1 MISKRHAV
9 AVLAGASMLA
19 TSAVVLAAGT
29 ASAVTPTGG
38 CWVYSPPSGA
48 DIEDTTPASNTS
60 SSLAPWSDGAADYTL
75 TTSGGTTVG
84 STRNFSLV
92 FDKGPK
98 NGGPPA
104 SGTAYYYFSVNG
116 TNLPAVTKAFS
127 AGGGAVI
134 PGDTI
139 TGSFTVASAGST
151 TVKLRKVIYDIPT
164 FLTRVNCNGQTS
176 GVAGGVN
183 PATTP
188 IDTNI
193 TASFTAVGPTATVT
207 GISNQVVTTAARK
220 NDVISFDVSNFA
232 GAGTGT
238 AELCNT
244 SGSSCDAGSSSVTIA
259 AGGTGSGTLAVPATP
274 TAGARTLKVTSGSE
288 TSLTPITILGNPTV
302 ATNVVGGGA
311 GTIVTV
317 SGTNWD
323 PNQSVTVGGYQSGPP
338 FPPPASADP
347 TVTATANSS
356 GSFSQ
361 SFTVNDPAT
370 AFLGASRTHAGGTP
384 PVVLFGSQA
393 FTFSGDSCTAKVGT
407 SASGSCA
414 LLETVDLTVVAGD
427 LKMSKEAGAV
437 TMSGIQL
444 DGTDQTSTGS
454 LQDVTVKDYRGGTL
468 GWSLVGRFSGLNGPA
483 KPSGGNF
490 TIPSNALSWT
500 PSCVAAA
507 NSDDAVTAGAAGA
520 FGDAATDLPLCS
532 VTTAGLGADG
542 TSGGDAVADAGLSLE
557 VGSSQAAGAYTG
569 LLTLTLS

>member
-1 MISKRHAV
+1 MISKNRAV
-9 AVLAGASMLA
+9 ALLAGASMLA
-19 TSAVVLAAGT
+19 TTAVVLGAGS

-48 DIEDTTPASNTS
+48 GIEDTTPASNTS
-60 SSLAPWSDGAADYTL
+60 SSLAPWSEGAVDYTL
-75 TTSGGTTVG
+75 STTGGTTVG

-116 TNLPAVTKAFS
+116 NNLPAVTKAFS

-139 TGSFTVASAGST
+139 TGSFTITAAGST
-151 TVKLRKVIYDIPT
+151 TVKLRKVIYDIPL
-164 FLTRVNCNGQTS
+164 FLTRVNCNGQST
-176 GVAGGVN
+176 GVANGVN

-188 IDTNI
+188 VDTNVS
-193 TASFTAVGPTATVT
+193 ANFSAVGPTATIS
-207 GISNQVVTTAARK
+207 GISNQVVNTSARK
-220 NDVISFDVSNFA
+220 NDVVSFGVSNFA

-238 AELCNT
+238 AELCDT
-244 SGSSCDAGSSSVTIA
+244 SGNSCDAGSSSVTISA
-259 AGGTGSGTLAVPATP
+259 AGTGTGTLPVPATP
-274 TAGARTLKVTSGSE
+274 TAGARTLKVTSGGE

-302 ATNVVGGGA
+302 STNVVGGGA

-323 PNQSVTVGGYQSGPP
+323 PNQSVNVSSTQSGPP
-338 FPPPASADP
+338 FPPPATSDP
-347 TVTATANSS
+347 AVTATADSAGN
-356 GSFSQ
+356 FSQ

-370 AFLGASRTHAGGTP
+370 AFIGASRTHAAGPP
-384 PVVLFGSQA
+384 PVVIFASQA
-393 FTFSGDSCTAKVGT
+393 FTFSGDSCTAKVGLAT
-407 SASGSCA
+407 TGSCS

-427 LKMSKEAGAV
+427 LKMSKAAGAV

-444 DGTDQTSTGS
+444 DGTDQTSTGN

-490 TIPSNALSWT
+490 TIPSSSLSWT

-507 NSDDAVTAGAAGA
+507 NSDDTVTAGAAGA

-532 VTTAGLGADG
+532 VSTAGLGANG
-542 TSGGDAVADAGLSLE
+542 TSGGDTVADAGLSLA